1 MKSFLKGFINAFR
14 GIIYCIKN
22 ERNMRIHTVAA
33 LYVLIFARFFAF
45 TREDY
50 ALILLTIGGVMSAE
64 AMNTAVESLADKV
77 SAEKHPLIK
86 AAKDTAAGA
95 VLILAVISIGV
106 ALFLF
111 GNSEGFEAMYN
122 FYISHPLNLAG
133 VIVLSVLSLL
143 YIIGLPIKKHKK
155 EVEDDD

>member
-1 MKSFLKGFINAFR
+1 MKAFLKGFMYAFQ

-50 ALILLTIGGVMSAE
+50 ALLLLTIGGVMSAE
-64 AMNTAVESLADKV
+64 AMNTAIESLADRVCKGK
-77 SAEKHPLIK
+77 SPLIK
-86 AAKDTAAGA
+86 AAKDAAAGA
-95 VLILAVISIGV
+95 VLILAVIAIGV

-111 GNSEGFEAMYN
+111 GRADGFIEMYF
-122 FYISHPLNLAG
+122 FYLSHPVNFAG
-133 VIVLSVLSLL
+133 IIILTILSIV
-143 YIIGLPIKKHKK
+143 YIIGLPIKIHK
-155 EVEDDD
+155 

>member
-1 MKSFLKGFINAFR
+1 
-14 GIIYCIKN
+14 
-22 ERNMRIHTVAA
+22 MRIHTVAA

-64 AMNTAVESLADKV
+64 AMNTAIESLADKV
-77 SAEKHPLIK
+77 SQEKHPLIK

-111 GNSEGFEAMYN
+111 GNYR
-122 FYISHPLNLAG
+122 
-133 VIVLSVLSLL
+133 
-143 YIIGLPIKKHKK
+143 
-155 EVEDDD
+155 

>member
-1 MKSFLKGFINAFR
+1 MKSFLKGFAYAFQ

-45 TREDY
+45 TREEY
-50 ALILLTIGGVMSAE
+50 ALLLLTIGGVMSAE
-64 AMNTAVESLADKV
+64 AMNTAVENLADKV
-77 SAEKHPLIK
+77 SSEKNPLIK

-111 GNSEGFEAMYN
+111 GKYEGFENMYN
-122 FYISHPLNLAG
+122 FYSTHILNFIG
-133 VIVLSVLSLL
+133 IIVLSVLSLL
-143 YIIGLPIKKHKK
+143 YIIGLPIKKHK
-155 EVEDDD
+155 